1 MAYTSEKIVSVINR
15 MNRQYYLPA
24 IQREFVW
31 RPEQIIELFDSILRR
46 YPIGSF
52 LFWRLNDE
60 NKENWEVYEF
70 VTEGRHGGVRNDLA
84 NTTGVHDMT
93 MILDGQQRLTS
104 LLLGLKGSYLVKK
117 KYYHWDNPKAW
128 EKQSLHIDLFDDPTV
143 ADESGTGVYYGLK
156 FLPNTPAPDDRHYWL
171 RVGKVLDFQSV
182 AEFDRFKDAALD
194 AMPDSVTKGQTRQF
208 QKNIDRLYQTIW
220 MDDVIAYYT
229 EQEQDYDR
237 VLDIFV
243 RANEGGTKLS
253 KSDLLLSMVTAKW
266 GTVNAREEIFGLVE
280 RVNNDLAR
288 KNNLDKDF
296 VMKTCLVAADLQVAY
311 RVNNFNNE
319 NLAHIERQWPNIR
332 DAIVRTLRL
341 VNSFGIDRDT
351 LTSANAL
358 IPIVYYMLH
367 NKGRTL
373 LGERYDDV
381 VNARLI
387 QQWLTMSLLN
397 NVFSGQSDVAL
408 TNTRNVIRG
417 SMEQGQFPTH
427 ELNAALLRSGRSAA
441 FDEIAMANFLELSY
455 GAHESF
461 LALSLLYDEHNWGAM
476 QFHQDHIFPQSLFSP
491 VKLAEFGLSP
501 DQQMRYRTLFNRVG
515 NQQLLSANENLE
527 KLNKPFDEWLQT
539 RHPSARERHLI
550 PDKPAFYGFSH
561 FEEFV
566 TAREDLIRQRLTNL
580 FTTPFASDS
589 VRLACPEMIAILNV

>member
-15 MNRQYYLPA
+15 LNRQYYLPA

-84 NTTGVHDMT
+84 NTAGVHDMT

-104 LLLGLKGSYLVKK
+104 LLIGLKGSYLVKK

-128 EKQSLHIDLFDDPTV
+128 EKQSLHIDLFDDPNV
-143 ADESGTGVYYGLK
+143 ADDSGTGVYYGLK
-156 FLPNTPAPDDRHYWL
+156 FLPKTPAPDDRHYWV
-171 RVGKVLDFQSV
+171 RVGKVLDFQS
-182 AEFDRFKDAALD
+182 EMEYDRFKQAALD
-194 AMPDSVTKGQTRQF
+194 GLPDSVTKGQIFVF
-208 QKNIDRLYQTIW
+208 QKNLDRLYQTIW
-220 MDDVIAYYT
+220 TDDVIAYYT

-266 GTVNAREEIFGLVE
+266 GTVNAKEEIFGLVE

-311 RVNNFNNE
+311 RVSNFNNE
-319 NLAHIERQWPNIR
+319 NLAHIERQWPSIR
-332 DAIVRTLRL
+332 DAIVRTVRL

-373 LGERYDDV
+373 LGESYDDV
-381 VNARLI
+381 INARLI

-408 TNTRNVIRG
+408 TNTRSVIR
-417 SMEQGQFPTH
+417 SNMEQGQFPTN
-427 ELNAALLRSGRSAA
+427 ELNAALLKSGRSAA
-441 FDEIAMANFLELSY
+441 FDETAMANFLDLSY
-455 GAHESF
+455 GALEAF

-476 QFHQDHIFPQSLFSP
+476 QFHQDHIFPQSLFTP
-491 VKLAEFGLSP
+491 ARLAESGLTA

-515 NQQLLSANENLE
+515 NLQLLGANENLE

-550 PDKPAFYGFSH
+550 PDNPVLYGFSH

-566 TAREDLIRQRLTNL
+566 TAREELIRQRLTNL

-589 VRLACPEMIAILNV
+589 MRLA